1 METPGRALFRVQRS
15 GPTLR
20 LKRDVRRRGTQPGLR
35 GSAHPELTND
45 NIKSQ
50 SDDFSNSLLEAWADD
65 VAGGLDAVP
74 DG

>member
-1 METPGRALFRVQRS
+1 MDWFPSKFPFEM
-15 GPTLR
+15 
-20 LKRDVRRRGTQPGLR
+20 
-35 GSAHPELTND
+35 ND